1 MPCAVSHTRF
11 IKFKSYSAYNI
22 FSGCRN
28 FCITFKVVP
37 VFTDLHP
44 TAEIL
49 THIIIVV
56 CAIVLI
62 ESDICCK
69 VFGIIAFTANQSC
82 TVLAEFI
89 FMFTANFKLTLKLI
103 YKRLISVCI
112 NIVCQNAQRVVCG
125 ITCDINRAIILRRCC
140 YACFCCR
147 NKWESVIGAGIFL
160 FACCSGNIICNAVDF
175 GGACI
180 AVVMT

>member
-1 MPCAVSHTRF
+1 MKSYVSGVGGAIITWTVIIACAFIIFMPCAVGHTRL
-11 IKFKSYSAYNI
+11 IKFKSYAAYNI

-37 VFTDLHP
+37 FLTDLYP
-44 TAEIL
+44 AAEIL

-69 VFGIIAFTANQSC
+69 AFGIIAFAANQSC

-112 NIVCQNAQRVVCG
+112 NIVCQNAQRVICG
-125 ITCDINRAIILRRCC
+125 VTGDVNRTVILRGCC
-140 YACFCCR
+140 HACFRCG
-147 NKWESVIGAGIFL
+147 NKRESVI
-160 FACCSGNIICNAVDF
+160 
-175 GGACI
+175 
-180 AVVMT
+180 